1 VAFAQELSLLSTP
14 LKEID
19 WSAAFARDEFF
30 WIPPTQSGAEAL
42 DESLKT
48 LEILL
53 PRPHAVHVL
62 AAPAMPKSGEELSLG
77 GKKLLVISTSSGLRD
92 YIFLEKFFSD
102 APLESLSVRAENCR
116 RIASFSDR
124 LLEDS
129 LRRSGD
135 LKIFREALST
145 APERYAR
152 ILEKSRKPQKL
163 LLHVCC
169 GPDAAG
175 VVQQLKSEFD
185 LTCFWYDPNIQPR
198 QEHDKRLAAFVKV
211 MEIEKVP
218 YVVGEYDVTNFLDRI
233 KGLEHTPEQG
243 AKCSKCYDMRLERA
257 ALEARDTNFDL
268 YATTLA
274 ISPHKVQQKL
284 VAFGELNEKRYG
296 VPYFH
301 RNFMKDD
308 GFVDATTY
316 TREHGIF
323 RQDYCGCWFSL
334 HEGGPAAQWLG
345 SELGLKPDS
354 KTAPE
359 ELEDAVFKN
368 YEARLVAGPDSG
380 YSGG

>member
-1 VAFAQELSLLSTP
+1 
-14 LKEID
+14 
-19 WSAAFARDEFF
+19 
-30 WIPPTQSGAEAL
+30 
-42 DESLKT
+42 
-48 LEILL
+48 
-53 PRPHAVHVL
+53 
-62 AAPAMPKSGEELSLG
+62 MG